1 MLSLQSIL
9 ANPLILHTGKLVQS
23 EHLMKRDA
31 NLELNCIFFFLCLAV
46 LVSLYVLSRAFE
58 N

>member
-31 NLELNCIFFFLCLAV
+31 NLELNCIFFFCLAV
-46 LVSLYVLSRAFE
+46 LVSLYVLSRVFE

>member
-31 NLELNCIFFFLCLAV
+31 NLELNCIFFFCLAV